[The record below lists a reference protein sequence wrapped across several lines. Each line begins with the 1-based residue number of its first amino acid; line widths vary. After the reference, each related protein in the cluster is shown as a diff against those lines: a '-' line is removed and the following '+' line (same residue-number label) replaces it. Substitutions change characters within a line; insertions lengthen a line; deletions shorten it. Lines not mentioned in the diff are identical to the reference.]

1 VPRVRRAAV
10 ALSLVLLV
18 AASWPAAVHADGD
31 PASDVLITDDIFL
44 PYEQPSA
51 GQVAKLRRVVE
62 AARAAGRPVR
72 VAVIHSARDLGA
84 VTNLYG
90 HAEEYA
96 TLLSRELQNP
106 VEVGAEGHREQ
117 LLVVM
122 SAGYATKNAPPE
134 ADRHLRGV
142 ELPSDASPDE
152 LVGAAGWG
160 VQEIARIGGKPIR
173 EEFEQPEGDGG
184 GGGGGAVVTILVV
197 VGLLVLVGVLVAVRM
212 RSGGAAQS
220 PGGNT

>member
-1 VPRVRRAAV
+1 VPRVLRLALALLLALLLAASRPAGAV
-10 ALSLVLLV
+10 AN
-18 AASWPAAVHADGD
+18 GD

-51 GQVAKLRRVVE
+51 DQVAKLRRVIE

-84 VTNLYG
+84 VSNLYG
-90 HAEEYA
+90 HPQEYA
-96 TLLSRELQNP
+96 NLLAGELQNP
-106 VEVGAEGHREQ
+106 VESGAEGHQEQ

-122 SAGYATKNAPPE
+122 PAGYATKNVPAA

-142 ELPSDASPDE
+142 ELPADADPDE

-160 VQEIARIGGKPIR
+160 VQELARIAGKPIR
-173 EEFEQPEGDGG
+173 EEFEQPEAEAGG
-184 GGGGGAVVTILVV
+184 GVLVTVLVV
-197 VGLLVLVGVLVAVRM
+197 VGLLVLVGVLVVVRM
-212 RSGGAAQS
+212 RSAGEAQS